1 MGVSFLFHTIESERL
16 NSIHFLQ
23 GGTMKDLFKYIVFF
37 AMGCRIC
44 AVLLGAEVPNI
55 EKLSEKKLLEM
66 IDRISKEV
74 QSKRSEINLL
84 SAHPTNENVL
94 QLRMI
99 LHQNINH
106 NIALMQEILEKRV
119 YTTSP
124 VDATVLR
131 VFSES
136 VMTLLDDLRTKIL
149 KACLR
154 RQALNKRRSLPVPY
168 KP

>member
-1 MGVSFLFHTIESERL
+1 MVCS
-16 NSIHFLQ
+16 
-23 GGTMKDLFKYIVFF
+23 V
-37 AMGCRIC
+37 C
-44 AVLLGAEVPNI
+44 AVLLDAEAPDI

-74 QSKRSEINLL
+74 QSKRSEINQL
-84 SAHPTNENVL
+84 SVHPASEAVL

-106 NIALMQEILEKRV
+106 NIALLQEILEKRV
-119 YTTSP
+119 YTTSFVEAP
-124 VDATVLR
+124 VLR
-131 VFSES
+131 LFSEN
-136 VMTLLDDLRTKIL
+136 VMTLLEDLRAKIL

-154 RQALNKRRSLPVPY
+154 RQAINKRRSLPVAY